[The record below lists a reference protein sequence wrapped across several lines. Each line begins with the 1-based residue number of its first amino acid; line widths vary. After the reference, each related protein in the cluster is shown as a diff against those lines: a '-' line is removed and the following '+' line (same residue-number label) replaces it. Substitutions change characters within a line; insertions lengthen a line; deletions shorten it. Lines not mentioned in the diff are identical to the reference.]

1 MLTHPTL
8 DQLNQLGLFGM
19 AKAFGEIV
27 ASGDAAALPH
37 PDWLALLLDC
47 EMSYRHDRKLTARLR
62 YARLRHPAAV
72 EDVVIS
78 HARSRR
84 ALIGFGLVRG
94 HGPAGADCVD
104 KIGHGRSGG
113 ST

>member
-72 EDVVIS
+72 DLHVTQVVDGVKGV
-78 HARSRR
+78 HATLPKSIF
-84 ALIGFGLVRG
+84 AAVR
-94 HGPAGADCVD
+94 
-104 KIGHGRSGG
+104 
-113 ST
+113 